1 MKKYLLLL
9 ALSLVSVCAFGQEKE
24 EDPDVLYAKTLLQP
38 GRQAP
43 DFLLKD
49 LNGKEYSLTD
59 FRGRYVVLVFWA
71 SWCPDCRAEL
81 PDLRAMEEKYAE
93 KNVQFLGISFDRTLE
108 KLKEFAAEEPLPG
121 INLFDPLG
129 KKDSKICAAYGVQWI
144 PSLFLVAPDGRIL
157 KGTVVAERIDAAL
170 AKVLDFE
177 ENAVLKERPKVAR
190 PDQILR

>member
-1 MKKYLLLL
+1 MKKYLLLI
-9 ALSLVSVCAFGQEKE
+9 ALSLVSLCAFGQDKE

-49 LNGKEYSLTD
+49 LAGKEYSLTD

-81 PDLRAMEEKYAE
+81 PDLRAMEEKYAG
-93 KNVQFLGISFDRTLE
+93 KNVLFLGISFDRTLE

-129 KKDSKICAAYGVQWI
+129 KKDSKVCAAYGVQWI
-144 PSLFLVAPDGRIL
+144 PSLFLVAPDGRVL
-157 KGTVVAERIDAAL
+157 KSTVVADRIDLAL
-170 AKVLDFE
+170 AKALDFD
-177 ENAVLKERPKVAR
+177 AKAQSQQRPKMGRA
-190 PDQILR
+190 DQAVR